1 MSLPFA
7 EIRRAHYSRKRA
19 RKPRSVL
26 SIGTM
31 AATQPDPHAHPAKDD
46 EDAPPRAED
55 PGFVASFGGAVLDLG
70 KMGKELNSVFARTLY
85 YCFYGKSEKGAFA
98 QQVYEQGNN
107 SVLFLT
113 IFMGFFGM
121 ILVFQA
127 GVQAMRVVPDLSLLG
142 ATYLQLLIR
151 DLAASIGALM
161 LATRVGA
168 GIAAEIGS
176 MVVTEQVDA
185 LRMCAADPIE
195 YLVVPRFK
203 AGIVATTAVII
214 WSALIAWLSGM
225 LTAWSTFG
233 VLPRTFANVSMVS
246 TGDLVVGLTKCVAYG
261 AAIPIVSSHSG
272 LSTFGGSE
280 GVGWA
285 TTRAVVNTSLTIIIL
300 NFFIS
305 GTGFIIFPG

>member
-1 MSLPFA
+1 
-7 EIRRAHYSRKRA
+7 
-19 RKPRSVL
+19 
-26 SIGTM
+26 M
-31 AATQPDPHAHPAKDD
+31 AAHTND
-46 EDAPPRAED
+46 EPQDEAPKRAED
-55 PGFVASFGGAVLDLG
+55 RGFVEEIGFLAVDGYRQARDLY
-70 KMGKELNSVFARTLY
+70 SVFVRTLY
-85 YCFYGKSEKGAFA
+85 FTVYGRAEKGAFLD
-98 QQVYEQGNN
+98 QVYLQGNQ
-107 SVLFLT
+107 SVFFLT
-113 IFMGFFGM
+113 VFMGFFGM

-127 GVQAMRVVPDLSLLG
+127 GVQALRIIPDLQMLG
-142 ATYLQLLIR
+142 ATFLQLLIR

-214 WSALIAWLSGM
+214 WAAFVCWVSGM
-225 LTAWSTFG
+225 LTAWSFFG
-233 VLPRTFANVSMVS
+233 VLPRTFANIQMVGV
-246 TGDLVVGLTKCVAYG
+246 GDIVVGLTKCVAYG
-261 AAIPIVSSHSG
+261 AAIPIVSAQSG

-285 TTRAVVNTSLTIIIL
+285 TTRAVVNSSLAVIIL

-305 GTGFIIFPG
+305 AAGLVLFP